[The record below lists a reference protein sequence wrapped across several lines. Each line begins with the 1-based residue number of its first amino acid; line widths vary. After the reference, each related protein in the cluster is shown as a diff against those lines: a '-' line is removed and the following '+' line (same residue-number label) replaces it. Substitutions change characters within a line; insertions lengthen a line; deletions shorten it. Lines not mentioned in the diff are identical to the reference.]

1 MLWNTLLMSV
11 RALRRNVMRSI
22 LTVLGII
29 IGVASVILIVTLGNG
44 AREQVTGQ
52 IRDLG
57 NNLLVLSPAQ
67 GSGSLFDM
75 ADIRAL
81 KREVPELA
89 EVAPVANRAVVAV
102 VEGEDWQTQVS
113 GIDDAYFKVITL
125 KIAQGDPFTQQQLRG
140 SQLYCMIGDT
150 VRKELFPNVDPLG
163 AKIRIGNLS
172 CPITAVMASRGSSM
186 LGGDQDNFILA
197 PLKAVQSR
205 LVGGRHVS
213 QVLMRVSD
221 GFNTSYA
228 TDDVKDL
235 MRTRRHIGPRDRDDF
250 QVTDVAQI
258 TQVLDT
264 VTGALTL
271 FLGAIAAVSLLV
283 GGIGIMNIML
293 VSVTERTREIGI
305 RLAIGA
311 EEGEIQRQFLLEAI
325 ILTSLGG
332 LIGMT
337 IGLGGSFALTRVLN
351 FPFVASPMIAVISVG
366 FSAIIGVIFGYVPA
380 RRAAR
385 LDPIEALRYE

>member
-1 MLWNTLLMSV
+1 MLWNTFLMSV
-11 RALRRNVMRSI
+11 RALRRNIMRSI

-29 IGVASVILIVTLGNG
+29 IGVASVIIIVTLGNG

-57 NNLLVLSPAQ
+57 NNLLVLSPV
-67 GSGSLFDM
+67 GGGPFDM
-75 ADIRAL
+75 ADVRAL

-89 EVAPVANRAVVAV
+89 DVAPVANQAVVAV
-102 VEGEDWQTQVS
+102 YGGEDWQTQVQ
-113 GIDDAYFKVITL
+113 GIDDAYFKVISL
-125 KIAQGDPFTQQQLRG
+125 KIAQGNTFSPQQLRG
-140 SQLYCMIGDT
+140 SQLYCMIGDS
-150 VRKELFPNVDPLG
+150 VRKELFPNADPMG
-163 AKIRIGNLS
+163 ANIRIGNLS
-172 CPITAVMASRGSSM
+172 CPIVAVMASRGSSM

-205 LVGGRHVS
+205 LVGGQNVS
-213 QVLMRVSD
+213 QILMRVTE
-221 GFNTSYA
+221 GFNIDFAS
-228 TDDVKDL
+228 DDVEDL
-235 MRTRRHIGPRDRDDF
+235 MRKRRHIGPRDRNNF

-258 TQVLDT
+258 TNVLNT
-264 VTGALTL
+264 VTSALTL

-325 ILTSLGG
+325 ILTSVGG
-332 LIGMT
+332 LMGMVL
-337 IGLGGSFALTRVLN
+337 GLGTSFILARVLG
-351 FPFVASPMIAVISVG
+351 FPFVVDPSIAIISVG
-366 FSAIIGVIFGYVPA
+366 FSAAIGVVFGYVPA